1 MPIISKYKNDK
12 VENIIDEVIDI
23 LEKHDAPLDLG
34 LMVLGNA
41 AANIINASL
50 SPKQRKAV
58 AEKFAHAL
66 ISSVKSK
73 DTSH

>member
-1 MPIISKYKNDK
+1 MPIVSKYQSDK
-12 VENIIDEVIDI
+12 VEKVIDEVIDV

-50 SPKQRKAV
+50 SPKQRQAV
-58 AEKFAHAL
+58 A
-66 ISSVKSK
+66 
-73 DTSH
+73 

>member
-1 MPIISKYKNDK
+1 MPIVSKYQSDK
-12 VENIIDEVIDI
+12 VEKVIDEVIDV

-50 SPKQRKAV
+50 SPKQRQAV
-58 AEKFAHAL
+58 AEKFAKAL
-66 ISSVKSK
+66 VASVKSK

>member
-12 VENIIDEVIDI
+12 VENIIDEVIDV
-23 LEKHDAPLDLG
+23 LEKHEAPLDLG

-58 AEKFAHAL
+58 DEKFAHAL

>member
-1 MPIISKYKNDK
+1 MPIVSKYKNDK
-12 VENIIDEVIDI
+12 VEKIIDEVIDV
-23 LEKHDAPLDLG
+23 LEKHEAPLDLG

-50 SPKQRKAV
+50 SPQQRNAV
-58 AEKFAHAL
+58 AEKFAKAL
-66 ISSVKSK
+66 MASVNNK

>member
-12 VENIIDEVIDI
+12 VENIIDEVIDV
-23 LEKHDAPLDLG
+23 LEKHEAPLDLG